1 MNTINC
7 KRFIGKNVII
17 TGAGRGIGQATAFR
31 FADEGADVM
40 LISRTLVQL
49 EETAQKIA
57 KSKGKAWVYPA
68 DVTNSEQ
75 VKGIVDVAI
84 KRWSRVDVLINNA
97 GIEDQTPFLEM
108 TEEKWVRVVDTD
120 LKAHFLLSQRIA
132 CEMVKTGGGVIL
144 HNASIDA
151 LGGDGP
157 FASYNA
163 AKAGLL
169 GLNRTMA
176 FELAKYNIRVNCVSP
191 GYTHTALVE
200 AAVGGKMMDYL
211 LHSFDRVPM
220 RRLVTT
226 SEVAAAFAFLASD
239 DASAITGTNLVVDC
253 GLTANW
259 YIQETLPKF

>member
-1 MNTINC
+1 MQNR
-7 KRFIGKNVII
+7 RFVNKNVII

-40 LISRTLVQL
+40 LVGRTPEPLKNT
-49 EETAQKIA
+49 EKRIIG
-57 KSKGKAWVYPA
+57 SGGKAWAYQA
-68 DVTNSEQ
+68 DVTVTKQ
-75 VKGIVDVAI
+75 VQGIVEASM
-84 KRWSRVDVLINNA
+84 KRWTRIDVLINNA
-97 GIEDQTPFLEM
+97 GIDDQTPFLEIK
-108 TEEKWVRVVDTD
+108 ESNWDRVVATD
-120 LKAHFLLSQRIA
+120 LKAHFLLSQRVA
-132 CEMVKTGGGVIL
+132 REMVKSGGGVIL

-157 FASYNA
+157 YASYNA

-176 FELAKYNIRVNCVSP
+176 FELARNNIRVNCVSP
-191 GYTHTALVE
+191 GYTHTDLTE
-200 AAVGGKMMDYL
+200 AAVGKRMMEYL
-211 LHSFDRVPM
+211 QHSFDRVPM
-220 RRLVTT
+220 GRLVKS

-259 YIQETLPKF
+259 YIPETLPDL